1 MNSRRVFVSAF
12 ILFCMIGALTHVHA
26 LEDDHVQTECDVCL
40 SQHIFIDSAHTL
52 VGLNPDFFV
61 VEDNLG
67 HKFVYSDVVL
77 IRTQS
82 RAPPV
87 IL

>member
-1 MNSRRVFVSAF
+1 MISKRVFVYAL
-12 ILFCMIGALTHVHA
+12 ILFCMLGSFTHIHA
-26 LEDDHVQTECDVCL
+26 IEDDHVQTECNVCL
-40 SQHIFIDSAHTL
+40 SQHIFIDSAHIL
-52 VGLNPDFFV
+52 VGLNPDFFALDDILV
-61 VEDNLG
+61 HN
-67 HKFVYSDVVL
+67 FVYSDVVL